1 MPGIPDL
8 KTLRTMQDSIYLG
21 RRETIGDLT
30 LLTAGKVRDIYPLG
44 EDKLLFVTSERVS
57 AFDVILPNGIPNKG
71 RVLTHIAC
79 WWFGQ
84 TEDLI
89 ANHLI
94 STDVEDIPGISD
106 QERRD
111 LEGRIMIVHRAAPTA
126 VEWVVRGYIVG
137 SGWKEYQKQGTICD
151 IALPEGLE
159 FCERLPMPLFT
170 PTTKD
175 DEHDMAIS
183 PEVACET
190 VGTNVY
196 EKALAATMALFARGT
211 EVLASH
217 NMLLADTKFEFG
229 LLNGE
234 VILIDE
240 ALTPDSSR
248 FWPADKYAVGQ
259 NQPSLDKQILRDW
272 LETLDWNKEAP
283 GPEIDPSISAQLAS
297 SYAEICQTLTDSLP
311 LGIVTAQTENA

>member
-1 MPGIPDL
+1 
-8 KTLRTMQDSIYLG
+8 MQDSIYHG
-21 RRETIGDLT
+21 RRKNIGDLT

-44 EDKLLFVTSERVS
+44 DDQLLFVTSDRVS
-57 AFDVILPNGIPNKG
+57 AFDVILPSGIPNKG

-94 STDVEDIPGISD
+94 STNVDDIPGISEE
-106 QERRD
+106 ERSA
-111 LEGRIMIVHRAAPTA
+111 LEGRIMIVQKAQPTA

-137 SGWKEYQKQGTICD
+137 SGWKEYKKQGTICD

-159 FCERLPMPLFT
+159 FCQRLPEPLFT

-183 PEVACET
+183 PAVACDT
-190 VGTNVY
+190 VGKSVFD
-196 EKALAATMALFARGT
+196 KALTATMALFDRGT

-229 LLNGE
+229 ILNGD

-248 FWPADKYAVGQ
+248 FWPADKYKVGQ

-283 GPEIDPSISAQLAS
+283 GPDIDPEISAKLAS
-297 SYAEICQTLTDSLP
+297 SYAEICETLTGSLP
-311 LGIVTAQTENA
+311 VSLVAGLTENA